1 MIKRNSAFLSSR
13 RNLSLL
19 QRSRF
24 LHIPPSDRGQGGADP
39 VPRGA
44 QRRGEPRACAG
55 RGAPS
60 QPFCSRGCRGLWGVR
75 TTGALRIVGG
85 LDLYPEAWLYGRVV
99 EAQGGVRFRRP
110 AATRSSECFRSFPHR
125 CHCSLSPGIGR
136 GCLAAW
142 RCLNA
147 EPEPEDSA
155 LGRDARPRE
164 RPVCFF

>member
-1 MIKRNSAFLSSR
+1 MCWAGSPVAV
-13 RNLSLL
+13 LL
-19 QRSRF
+19 Q
-24 LHIPPSDRGQGGADP
+24 QGLP
-39 VPRGA
+39 W
-44 QRRGEPRACAG
+44 
-55 RGAPS
+55 S
-60 QPFCSRGCRGLWGVR
+60 LGVR

-85 LDLYPEAWLYGRVV
+85 LDLYPEAWLCGRVV

-110 AATRSSECFRSFPHR
+110 AATRSSECFRSFPRR
-125 CHCSLSPGIGR
+125 CHCGLSPGIGR